1 MKDGDMR
8 VEARRLSVL
17 FVVMALA
24 QPAFAQESSLE
35 VARAAAGSAPTDA
48 QAQRNLGLAL
58 IEAGRYP
65 EATTQMQKV
74 VKLEKSSPASL
85 YDVQRVKLAQGD
97 YNAARKGCQEILK
110 EAPEEVM
117 GHVCMARAY
126 LVWRRSSRAVEHVDA
141 AIARDP
147 SNYEALLVDADTRL
161 MEGALDAAAT
171 AYQKVLDKFPWSAD
185 AWLGTSQ
192 IHVLRNQPKQAM
204 DALRKALLNK
214 PNNPDVLLALGKLT
228 SGTEAVG
235 LLQRAVAARP
245 DSVEAKLALATAQIR
260 AGEAKS
266 AEPMLRA
273 ILKKD
278 PKNVPAATELGAALV
293 ALGSY
298 PEAEKLLRGSL
309 EKMPN
314 DFDASFAL
322 AQLFEKTGQNE
333 EAFTQYRNAADLKRD
348 SLEPL
353 LAAARLGLA
362 LARPQ
367 LAGALLER
375 ALERAPK
382 SAEAHALYGDAMVAR
397 GDKAGA
403 KDHYQK
409 ALAGEGAFDR
419 AHVQKQLAG
428 LK

>member
-1 MKDGDMR
+1 MKDGEKR
-8 VEARRLSVL
+8 VEARWLSVVL
-17 FVVMALA
+17 VGAALS

-35 VARAAAGSAPTDA
+35 VMRAAASSAPTDA

-58 IEAGRYP
+58 IEAGRFP

-74 VKLEKSSPASL
+74 VKLEKSSPAAL

-110 EAPEEVM
+110 VAPDDVM

-147 SNYEALLVDADTRL
+147 GNYEALLVDADTRL
-161 MEGALDAAAT
+161 MEGALDAAAA

-192 IHVLRNQPKQAM
+192 IHVLRNQPKQAE

-214 PNNPDVLLALGKLT
+214 PNNPDVLLELGKLT

-235 LLQRAVAARP
+235 FLQRAVAARP
-245 DSVEAKLALATAQIR
+245 DSVDAKLALATAQIR

-293 ALGSY
+293 ALGNY

-348 SLEPL
+348 SLAPL

-382 SAEAHALYGDAMVAR
+382 SAEVHTLYGDAMIAR

>member
-1 MKDGDMR
+1 MKDGEKR
-8 VEARRLSVL
+8 VQARRLSVL
-17 FVVMALA
+17 FVVAALA
-24 QPAFAQESSLE
+24 SPAFAQESSLE
-35 VARAAAGSAPTDA
+35 VARAAASSAPSDA

-58 IEAGRYP
+58 IEAGRFP
-65 EATTQMQKV
+65 EATAQMQKV

-110 EAPEEVM
+110 EAPEDVM

-147 SNYEALLVDADTRL
+147 GNYEALLVDADTRL
-161 MEGALDAAAT
+161 MEGALDAAAA
-171 AYQKVLDKFPWSAD
+171 AYKKVLDKFPWSAD

-192 IHVLRNQPKQAM
+192 IHLLRNQPKQAE

-214 PNNPDVLLALGKLT
+214 PNSPDVLLALGKLT
-228 SGTEAVG
+228 SGAEAVG

-245 DSVEAKLALATAQIR
+245 SSVEAKLALATAQIR

-273 ILKKD
+273 ILAKD

-348 SLEPL
+348 SIEPL
-353 LAAARLGLA
+353 LAAARLGLT

-382 SAEAHALYGDAMVAR
+382 SAEVHALYGDAMLAR